1 MTNKEKYKKSFAA
14 LHTSAELL
22 LEVKSMENKKKMIPR
37 WAVACAAV
45 VMTLSLSLGVYAADI
60 GGIQKI
66 IQVWLCGEQTDLV
79 LEWTKNGYIVTREGE
94 DEPYMSDFITKDNN
108 GDPRLMTEEEVI
120 EYLKKPN
127 VEYYDDGSAWLYYE
141 DQRIEITDQ
150 FDANGVCRITV
161 RGSDR
166 MLDITVNQRDRD
178 IDKTSKGSIEWK
190 EHFYSNDNQ

>member
-1 MTNKEKYKKSFAA
+1 MRFPLNSRQTA
-14 LHTSAELL
+14 
-22 LEVKSMENKKKMIPR
+22 
-37 WAVACAAV
+37 ACAAV

-66 IQVWLCGEQTDLV
+66 IQVWLWGEQTDLV